1 MKILHQKSSQPH
13 QNPIT
18 NPSQPHQQP
27 ITRFHGWTQHHHY
40 PIRPML
46 RCHPPTPSNPSP
58 PASLLG
64 RNPAQVPGFWN
75 QPNPGSRLLGGTRP
89 RFQAPGGYPIQ
100 DPGSWEE
107 PSPGSRPLEP
117 GSRVGPFQRSGAW
130 TGFLPGAWNLGWV
143 LPRRLDP
150 GRGSLYPTTPIPVVK
165 RVQTFFKQH
174 SASFN
179 QKYKFSCKSW
189 I

>member
-13 QNPIT
+13 QNPMA

-89 RFQAPGGYPIQ
+89 RFQAPGGVFH
-100 DPGSWEE
+100 
-107 PSPGSRPLEP
+107 PGSRILGGTQSRFQTPGAWKPGWSFPEVRGLDGVPSRSLEP
-117 GSRVGPFQRSGAW
+117 GLGSSQEIGSWARFPLPHYTNTRRQESADTFQAAFGILQSK
-130 TGFLPGAWNLGWV
+130 
-143 LPRRLDP
+143 
-150 GRGSLYPTTPIPVVK
+150 I
-165 RVQTFFKQH
+165 
-174 SASFN
+174 
-179 QKYKFSCKSW
+179 
-189 I
+189 